1 MRLYSVSR
9 NTISNWIRGGL
20 KPSAC
25 GTPQLFHGAELGR
38 FHIARRARRK
48 LRSGEFKCFVCKGA
62 VFPELETLVLGLS
75 GPRLSAR
82 ATCPDC
88 DGPIRKLLDKTE
100 CDRLQNCV
108 DTNTNLGHSDEGSAQ
123 GPVGVGK
130 PSEPPAVSAGNNDR
144 VLHAWQTYAGRYDPK
159 TIAVHLA
166 AIRQFER
173 FVGFKDFPNV
183 TAEDVNGW
191 RSELVARAGRRKE
204 DGGLSRSSVRHLA
217 SHLKAFMAWLIH
229 QPGFKELAGLEAYF
243 ALPRA
248 IHAQNGCERPRAYPS
263 LNEAKEMLSGL
274 PFGTLKDRR
283 DRAIFA
289 AAFASG
295 FREQALISLRLHH
308 VNLAEKQM
316 FHDGETLRAKNGK
329 SFMVKWFPQ
338 TEAFQQV
345 FTAWVEEMRGF
356 GLAEDG
362 RLPPLHRHAG
372 QVGGALRGLWR
383 LVR

>member
-1 MRLYSVSR
+1 MSRNYPKIRPHMHQVYSVEDVMRLYSVSR
-9 NTISNWIRGGL
+9 NTISNWIGGGL

-38 FHIARRARRK
+38 FHIVRRARRK
-48 LRSGEFKCFVCKGA
+48 LRSGEFKCFGCKEA
-62 VFPELETLVLGLS
+62 VFPELETLVLDRT
-75 GPRLSAR
+75 GPRLFAR
-82 ATCPDC
+82 AACPDC
-88 DGPIRKLLDKTE
+88 DGP
-100 CDRLQNCV
+100 C
-108 DTNTNLGHSDEGSAQ
+108 
-123 GPVGVGK
+123 
-130 PSEPPAVSAGNNDR
+130 
-144 VLHAWQTYAGRYDPK
+144 
-159 TIAVHLA
+159 
-166 AIRQFER
+166 ER
-173 FVGFKDFPNV
+173 FVGFKDVPLV

-191 RSELVARAGRRKE
+191 RSELVARAGKRKE

-217 SHLKAFMAWLIH
+217 SHLKAFMTWLIH
-229 QPGFKELAGLEAYF
+229 QHGHKDLAGLEDYF

-308 VNLAEKQM
+308 VDLMRKQM

-356 GLAEDG
+356 GLAEDEAVFPDNAD
-362 RLPPLHRHAG
+362 LAQLASEG
-372 QVGGALRGLWR
+372 QRPVQSSSL
-383 LVR
+383 